1 MLYFVQSIELGV
13 RIEGHVTSLVRHR
26 LNGRVIQIT
35 GALLRRHL
43 QLRLR
48 LCLRW
53 GSDCAGA
60 QQYQRKQ
67 NLQHFTRTHRHT
79 RRLVHWPIE
88 LGFNWFVVC
97 CRKKKLK
104 KKMGKGSA
112 LVSIFLSLSVS
123 LSRSLADLIF
133 SVLSARCA
141 IDLKT
146 VLCASP
152 AAANGFYTGRSYRR
166 SALDKAN
173 SLDWTISR
181 QSLYGTTIGWV
192 LSGIRLLGYSG
203 IIGLTC
209 TIHICWAYCQL
220 FAQAL

>member
-1 MLYFVQSIELGV
+1 MLDFVQSIELGA

-48 LCLRW
+48 LRW
-53 GSDCAGA
+53 GSECAGA
-60 QQYQRKQ
+60 QQYQSKQ
-67 NLQHFTRTHRHT
+67 NLQHFTHPNTHTHSGLYT
-79 RRLVHWPIE
+79 GQLNWALIVLLLVAVKK
-88 LGFNWFVVC
+88 NY
-97 CRKKKLK
+97 RKKWAKVLR
-104 KKMGKGSA
+104 S
-112 LVSIFLSLSVS
+112 FHSLSVS
-123 LSRSLADLIF
+123 VCLSGSLADRIF

-141 IDLKT
+141 IDLKS

-152 AAANGFYTGRSYRR
+152 VAANGFYTGRSYRR

-181 QSLYGTTIGWV
+181 QSLYGTTIGCV
-192 LSGIRLLGYSG
+192 LSGIRLFGY
-203 IIGLTC
+203 TRVNVY
-209 TIHICWAYCQL
+209 ICWANCQL

>member
-1 MLYFVQSIELGV
+1 MQAEQLTCYAFARAEYNVVLRMLDFVQSIELGA

-48 LCLRW
+48 LRW

-60 QQYQRKQ
+60 QQYQGKQ
-67 NLQHFTRTHRHT
+67 NLQHFTHPNTHTHSGLYT
-79 RRLVHWPIE
+79 GQLNWALIVLLLVA
-88 LGFNWFVVC
+88 G
-97 CRKKKLK
+97 KKKLL

-112 LVSIFLSLSVS
+112 IVS
-123 LSRSLADLIF
+123 LSLRLCLSLLLAADRIF

-141 IDLKT
+141 IDLKS

-173 SLDWTISR
+173 SLD
-181 QSLYGTTIGWV
+181 
-192 LSGIRLLGYSG
+192 
-203 IIGLTC
+203 
-209 TIHICWAYCQL
+209 
-220 FAQAL
+220 

>member
-1 MLYFVQSIELGV
+1 MQAEQLTCYAVARAEYNVVLRMLYFVQSIELGV

-48 LCLRW
+48 LRW

-88 LGFNWFVVC
+88 LGFKCFVVC
-97 CRKKKLK
+97 CRKKIIEKN
-104 KKMGKGSA
+104 GQRFCVG
-112 LVSIFLSLSVS
+112 FTLSLSLS

-173 SLDWTISR
+173 SLD
-181 QSLYGTTIGWV
+181 
-192 LSGIRLLGYSG
+192 
-203 IIGLTC
+203 
-209 TIHICWAYCQL
+209 
-220 FAQAL
+220 